1 MTAPWYFS
9 LAPLPARIWKNSTAS
24 APCAT
29 ACQLHSRITP
39 GRFTGLTSRHAV
51 VLGVCSISQNGAP
64 PLSPRI
70 RSCQSAIHS
79 GSVSSGG

>member
-9 LAPLPARIWKNSTAS
+9 LAPREARIWKNSTAS

-39 GRFTGLTSRHAV
+39 GRFSGFTSRQAV
-51 VLGVCSISQNGAP
+51 KLGVCSISQNG
-64 PLSPRI
+64 
-70 RSCQSAIHS
+70 
-79 GSVSSGG
+79 